1 MKTKRTNQ
9 VKFLTQWQVTIRLV
23 VATFFVLLTTT
34 CNTVS
39 NMGDRAQ
46 AITATGNAS
55 LQVAF
60 TSPQMFAAETR
71 RGFSISEIDGKRIK
85 VIYVGDVHELKPGQH
100 EVEVLA
106 QIQRKALAAILVDAG
121 VARVIF
127 TAEAGKQ
134 YVADGRFEVKGA
146 TVWISELPT
155 KKQVSDSQEVTF
167 STSETPI
174 QVVVP
179 IPTN

>member
-1 MKTKRTNQ
+1 MKPQLSNPLQ
-9 VKFLTQWQVTIRLV
+9 LVAVAGFLAL
-23 VATFFVLLTTT
+23 ATG

-60 TSPQMFAAETR
+60 TSPQMFAKETR
-71 RGFSISEIDGKRIK
+71 RGFSISAIDGQRLK
-85 VIYVGDVHELKPGQH
+85 VIYVGDVHGLKPGEH

-121 VARVIF
+121 VARVKF
-127 TAEAGKQ
+127 VAEAGKQ
-134 YVADGRFEVKGA
+134 YVADGRFEGQGA
-146 TVWISELPT
+146 TVWISELTT
-155 KKQVSDSQEVTF
+155 KKQVSDSQTVTF

-174 QVVVP
+174 QIVVP
-179 IPTN
+179 IPVN